1 MAGRRCDLAGRLEIK
16 LVERTRYGRE
26 DHEGF
31 MGSAL
36 LSLNITGVGR
46 WTAAAEGKP
55 RPNVTKIKR
64 LYDPAGDKL
73 ILQRAGADSRVGSN
87 LKDFFCGDG
96 AGINAGVM
104 LATAQVW
111 HRFAEQF
118 QTFVYGQLLS
128 SDWLANEQMV
138 FKVWTSRNA
147 SQFAI
152 VEHKCPGDGCK
163 SADSEVPVIDWS
175 A

>member
-1 MAGRRCDLAGRLEIK
+1 
-16 LVERTRYGRE
+16 
-26 DHEGF
+26 

-55 RPNVTKIKR
+55 WPNVTKIKR